1 MRRSGVRISSR
12 APKSLAI
19 ARVSREM
26 TPIQKMGG
34 PLTGHKLVHFRT
46 PGIAAGARCELRP
59 AHRAAEGLWVL
70 ARWTA
75 TTVSRAL
82 TANGPAVA
90 WWGCSEGQGTSRT
103 RCGGSDHRGTTYEQR
118 ACRVIR
124 AGSLKTPDGS

>member
-1 MRRSGVRISSR
+1 
-12 APKSLAI
+12 
-19 ARVSREM
+19 
-26 TPIQKMGG
+26 MGG

-82 TANGPAVA
+82 TANPDLSVVVWGEAV
-90 WWGCSEGQGTSRT
+90 G
-103 RCGGSDHRGTTYEQR
+103 
-118 ACRVIR
+118 V
-124 AGSLKTPDGS
+124 